1 MWLGPECGQKRG
13 GEMGRLIFCSKFWL
27 SFISFKMCFIWLVHG
42 QVKKSRL
49 LCFSFHLFNSS
60 NILLEGTAEEELQMS
75 SCKVHISPYL
85 GWQTTSTKCLL
96 FLVNDYDSAWIGS
109 NLPHST
115 VCIHLSSLQ
124 SFPGQVGMT
133 LTPHLDLT
141 FLYSAFC
148 GPLGLSSTSLLCT
161 FT

>member
-1 MWLGPECGQKRG
+1 
-13 GEMGRLIFCSKFWL
+13 MGRLIFCSKFWL
-27 SFISFKMCFIWLVHG
+27 SFISFKMCFIWLVHE
-42 QVKKSRL
+42 QVKKSSL
-49 LCFSFHLFNSS
+49 LCFSFHLFNWS

-75 SCKVHISPYL
+75 SCKVHISPHL

-96 FLVNDYDSAWIGS
+96 FLVNDYDSAWTGS

-133 LTPHLDLT
+133 LTPYLDLT